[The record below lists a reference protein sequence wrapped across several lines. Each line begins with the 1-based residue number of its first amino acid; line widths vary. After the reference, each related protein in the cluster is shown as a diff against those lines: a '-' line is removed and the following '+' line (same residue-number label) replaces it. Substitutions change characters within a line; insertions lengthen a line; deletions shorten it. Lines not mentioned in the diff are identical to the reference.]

1 MKASKFFKLKTRLEE
16 ASKIVIEAVK
26 EISVVVEKAVEE
38 VVEETTPI
46 VEAPIEEVKPTK
58 NKVVKDA

>member
-38 VVEETTPI
+38 ENY
-46 VEAPIEEVKPTK
+46 EV
-58 NKVVKDA
+58 NKDLLWLKVLNAFFVSFLFQ